1 MGTASSVLELPVL
14 QLEFLEALLEHLQLL
29 QEGSLR
35 ALLLL
40 QALLEVSDDRVVL
53 TSDVSALVLKE
64 LGSFAADTLA
74 LFVQLLKTSYVAQS

>member
-64 LGSFAADTLA
+64 LGSFAADTFA